1 MSDYTITRKICDE
14 INFAVDNGY
23 DVVSEQGSSRSGK
36 TFNTL
41 LWILAY
47 VYTYWHKKITIS
59 IVRATLPALK
69 GSVLVDFKDILG
81 STFDKCF
88 NKTELIYEFENGS
101 TIEFFSCDSEQKL
114 RGRKRDILYCNEAN
128 ELTYEMWQQLKIR
141 TSKFAIIDY
150 NPSFSDEHWICQ
162 LNKEANTYHFITTY
176 KDNINPTTNESNI
189 PQTIINEIE
198 SLKHKNPTL
207 WQIYGEGKQAIVEG
221 LVFPKFETIADIP
234 TQIDKTYIG
243 IDYGYTND
251 PTAIVEVGIEGE
263 NLYIREIAYQTHLMT
278 NEIAQILKQQGKKV
292 ISESADPRMID
303 ELARAGVNIVP
314 VQKYKGSIEAGIAKM
329 QAMKIHITKDSTNV
343 IREFKNYTYEKN
355 RDGKYLNTPI
365 DMFNHAIDATRYVVL
380 TTVMTRNVGGVRGA
394 IAF

>member
-14 INFAVDNGY
+14 INFAIDNGY

-150 NPSFSDEHWICQ
+150 NPSFSDDHWICQ

-207 WQIYGEGKQAIVEG
+207 WQIYGEGQQAVVEG
-221 LVFPKFETIADIP
+221 LVFPNFETINEFPLQVDNIFV
-234 TQIDKTYIG
+234 G

-263 NLYIREIAYQTHLMT
+263 NIYINEIAYQTHLMT
-278 NEIAQILKQQGKKV
+278 NEIAQILKKQGRKV

-303 ELARAGVNIVP
+303 ELSRAGVNIVP
-314 VQKYKGSIEAGIAKM
+314 VQKYNGSIEAGVAKM
-329 QAMKIHITKDSTNV
+329 QTMKIHITKDSTNV
-343 IREFKNYTYEKN
+343 IKEFKNYTYEKN
-355 RDGKYLNTPI
+355 REGKYLNTPI
-365 DMFNHAIDATRYVVL
+365 DMFNHAIDATRYVIL
-380 TTVMTRNVGGVRGA
+380 TAVMTRKVGGIKGA

>member
-1 MSDYTITRKICDE
+1 MEMKATIVANRLTD
-14 INFAVDNGY
+14 AVDKNY
-23 DVVSEQGSSRSGK
+23 TTISEQGSSRSGK
-36 TFNTL
+36 TYNTL
-41 LWILAY
+41 LWLISY
-47 VYTYWHKKITIS
+47 VIHNKTHQFKIS
-59 IVRATLPALK
+59 VVRATLPSLK
-69 GSVLVDFKDILG
+69 GSVLYDFREIMMKIGLWDARR
-81 STFDKCF
+81 F
-88 NKTELIYEFENGS
+88 NKTELIYTFENGS
-101 TIEFFSCDSEQKL
+101 VFEFFSCDDEQKL
-114 RGRKRDILYCNEAN
+114 RGRKRDILFVNEAN
-128 ELTYEMWQQLKIR
+128 ELSYIMWQQLKMR
-141 TSKFAIIDY
+141 TTQFAIIDY
-150 NPSFSDEHWICQ
+150 NPSFSDEHWINS
-162 LNKEANTYHFITTY
+162 LNKEKNTYHFITTY
-176 KDNINPTTNESNI
+176 KDNIQNLSKVVVD
-189 PQTIINEIE
+189 EIE

-221 LVFPKFETIADIP
+221 LVFPNFETIADIP
-234 TQIDKTYIG
+234 TQIDKTFIG

-263 NLYIREIAYQTHLMT
+263 NIYIREIAYQTHLMT
-278 NEIAQILKQQGKKV
+278 NEIAEILKQQGKKV

-355 RDGKYLNTPI
+355 REGKYLNTPI

>member
-69 GSVLVDFKDILG
+69 GSVLVDFKEILG

-162 LNKEANTYHFITTY
+162 LNNEQRTYHFITTY

-189 PQTIINEIE
+189 PQTIISEIE

-221 LVFPKFETIADIP
+221 LVFPNFETIAEIP
-234 TQIDKTYIG
+234 TQIDKTFVG

-329 QAMKIHITKDSTNV
+329 QTMKIHITKDSTNV
-343 IREFKNYTYEKN
+343 IKEFKNYTYEKN
-355 RDGKYLNTPI
+355 REGKYLNTPI

-380 TTVMTRNVGGVRGA
+380 TTVMTRKVGGVRGA

>member
-1 MSDYTITRKICDE
+1 MSNYTITRKICDE

-69 GSVLVDFKDILG
+69 GSVLVDFKEILG
-81 STFDKCF
+81 GTFDKNF
-88 NKTELIYEFENGS
+88 NKTELIYTFDNGS

-162 LNKEANTYHFITTY
+162 LNNDGKTYHFVTTY
-176 KDNINPTTNESNI
+176 KDNKNPITNESNI
-189 PQTIINEIE
+189 PQTIISEIE

-221 LVFPKFETIADIP
+221 LVFPNFKTIDDIP
-234 TQIDKTYIG
+234 TQLDRVFVG
-243 IDYGYTND
+243 VDYGYTND

-263 NLYIREIAYQTHLMT
+263 NIYINEIAYQTHLMT
-278 NEIAQILKQQGKKV
+278 NEIAQILKRQGRKV

-303 ELARAGVNIVP
+303 ELSRAGVNIVP

-329 QAMKIHITKDSTNV
+329 QTMKIHITKDSTNV
-343 IREFKNYTYEKN
+343 IKEFKNYTYEKN
-355 RDGKYLNTPI
+355 REGKYLNTPI

-380 TTVMTRNVGGVRGA
+380 TTVMTRKVGGVRGA